1 MNKWQYMQDITFP
14 SGTPNGPQQLK
25 IFIDNYDIMVM
36 SEI

>member
-1 MNKWQYMQDITFP
+1 MQDITFP
-14 SGTPNGPQQLK
+14 SGTPNGPQHVHKLK